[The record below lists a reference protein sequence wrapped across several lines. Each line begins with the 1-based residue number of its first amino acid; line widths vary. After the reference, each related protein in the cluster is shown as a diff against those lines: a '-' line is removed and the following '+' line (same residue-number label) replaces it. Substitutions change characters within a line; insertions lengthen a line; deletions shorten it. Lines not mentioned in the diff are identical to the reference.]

1 MLKPE
6 YFRITRFNITAAD
19 GLAPYVPRTST
30 AMILTLEMLVFLV
43 REFQQP
49 ATFQCWEIIENGNID
64 DLPQDCIIPQSC
76 TKSCTVSEYPCP
88 SQCPRPWQNCVYTTS
103 DARIRG
109 QPRQWPFLVASHHK
123 KRRLWACTLHNLGR
137 TRTSISEEI
146 ATCSDELGHGRPRQ
160 KSRTR
165 TRTSV
170 NAKQQFTCFDYVR
183 ARTRMLRPRSR
194 M

>member
-1 MLKPE
+1 MAWLLTSPVHQQLWYWLWRCSSSWWGNFNNLRHFSVEKLLKMGISTI
-6 YFRITRFNITAAD
+6 YHKTA
-19 GLAPYVPRTST
+19 LYLS
-30 AMILTLEMLVFLV
+30 LV
-43 REFQQP
+43 Q
-49 ATFQCWEIIENGNID
+49 
-64 DLPQDCIIPQSC
+64 C

-103 DARIRG
+103 EAPIRG

-123 KRRLWACTLHNLGR
+123 KRRLWACTLHNLGQ
-137 TRTSISEEI
+137 TRTSVSEEI
-146 ATCSDELGHGRPRQ
+146 ATCSDELGHRRPRQ
-160 KSRTR
+160 KSQPR